1 MLKVK
6 VNETEFSVENQK
18 LNEVPFEW
26 DLLDYKDGT
35 FHILKDNVSYKA
47 SLLKMDE
54 DSKSMVLSVNGNEY
68 SVSLKDKYDIL
79 LEKLG
84 MNSMSSSK
92 VNNIKA
98 PMPGLVFDIKV
109 TEGDTI
115 KKGDTVLVLEAMK
128 MENMLKSP
136 GEGVVKT
143 IKVKKGEAVEK
154 NQILIELA

>member
-1 MLKVK
+1 VK

>member
-6 VNETEFSVENQK
+6 VNTTDFEIDNGTINGTS
-18 LNEVPFEW
+18 FEW

-35 FHILKDNVSYKA
+35 FHIVKDHKSYRA
-47 SLLKMDE
+47 ALLKIDE
-54 DSKSMVLSVNGNEY
+54 NSKSMLVSVNGNEY
-68 SVSLKDKYDIL
+68 QVDIKDKYDIL

-84 MNSMSSSK
+84 MNNLSSAK

-109 TEGDTI
+109 QEGDTI

-136 GEGVVKT
+136 GEGVVKS

-154 NQILIELA
+154 NQILVELA